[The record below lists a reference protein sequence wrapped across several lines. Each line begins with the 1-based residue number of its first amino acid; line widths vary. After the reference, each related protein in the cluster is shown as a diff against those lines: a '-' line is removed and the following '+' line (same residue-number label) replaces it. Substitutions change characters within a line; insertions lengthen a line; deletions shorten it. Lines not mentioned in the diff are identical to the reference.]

1 MGLRQRKADANRLE
15 YLRDKV
21 ARLEKE
27 ISEWKAGL
35 AEFQQANENMLKVLA
50 LRYGGGEEREILIDR
65 KKDVSGY
72 AADVS
77 VGEDVIRIKVYEEEK
92 NG

>member
-27 ISEWKAGL
+27 LGEYKRGFE
-35 AEFQQANENMLKVLA
+35 EFQTANENMLKVLA
-50 LRYGGGEEREILIDR
+50 LRYGGEEKEILVDR
-65 KKDVSGY
+65 HKDVSGY
-72 AADVS
+72 AADVTIR
-77 VGEDVIRIKVYEEEK
+77 DDAIRIKLLEDVK